1 MVVLCSRQSGEARS
15 LPSVISAKDIF
26 AIVPLHHAPVAQRR
40 YSSTQRESPIG
51 LVDPLDMIPRIY
63 ELRTGGAFENLDQ
76 FSRDVFSWLQDFLP
90 QPGTSN
96 SLGEIVDPLY
106 LWDKFAAI
114 FKLDKPIKE
123 SIAKELT
130 SSFHYQYLAYINPPK
145 CPSLKSPPIQWE
157 QSLVAGHPT
166 HPMHRARLLPG
177 SDIGYDWYRPCI
189 RFVQVPRA
197 SLEIRGSF
205 METSKTLV
213 SIAAGT
219 HAHELDHERYVFM
232 PAHELQLSNIVRLFP
247 DAVVLPPHVHLKAQ
261 AQTSIRTVIVPE
273 LPGYALK
280 LSIGVKISS
289 ALRTISHFTADFGPR
304 FSTEVVPK
312 LRIDHTIFAIE
323 TEPSSGIYR
332 CEDPEIRKH
341 FTAVIREEYKAAPY
355 ENVILIAALLETDHA
370 NLPPGVPAVT
380 HVFGLNTE
388 RKRIQFLD
396 RYIELSCKAL
406 LPALVYN
413 GVAFEAHA
421 QNLLL
426 RVDRRTGKITGF
438 VLRDLGGLRIHPP
451 TLRRS
456 LGIDFDFLPKH
467 AIATESL
474 QEVYPKFYH
483 TYVHNHLQRLIR
495 LLGLHHNG
503 IGWELLREHMNA
515 VIPIDHEL
523 RDLWLSPK
531 SHTVE
536 SKCLMRMRLQDSYRE
551 NVYHPFPN
559 LIQFRPEKIDRRRE
573 SHL

>member
-1 MVVLCSRQSGEARS
+1 MSLKLLSRQSGEARS

-166 HPMHRARLLPG
+166 HPGHMRMSLITNDTFSCQPMNSNFRTSFGCSLMRSFFLPMFISRRRLKQASGTLL
-177 SDIGYDWYRPCI
+177 SYHIK
-189 RFVQVPRA
+189 RFA
-197 SLEIRGSF
+197 L
-205 METSKTLV
+205 TL
-213 SIAAGT
+213 S
-219 HAHELDHERYVFM
+219 H
-232 PAHELQLSNIVRLFP
+232 
-247 DAVVLPPHVHLKAQ
+247 
-261 AQTSIRTVIVPE
+261 RTVIVPE

-551 NVYHPFPN
+551 GIAS
-559 LIQFRPEKIDRRRE
+559 LRALDRIYD
-573 SHL
+573 